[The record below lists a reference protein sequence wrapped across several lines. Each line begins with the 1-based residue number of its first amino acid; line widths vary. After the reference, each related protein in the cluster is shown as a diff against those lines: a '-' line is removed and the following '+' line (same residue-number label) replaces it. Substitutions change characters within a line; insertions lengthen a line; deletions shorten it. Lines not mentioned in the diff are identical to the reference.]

1 MHGVRTAGDLVMR
14 LQLSNKMKIGEA
26 KKWIADKLGIT
37 IEELSDVVTMTELR
51 HERGFGVIGMDA
63 SFDRNMGMA
72 AKIKISEALGIKI
85 NSVEKF
91 KELSGLKKRE
101 E

>member
-1 MHGVRTAGDLVMR
+1 
-14 LQLSNKMKIGEA
+14 
-26 KKWIADKLGIT
+26 
-37 IEELSDVVTMTELR
+37 MTELR